1 MKIDNKTDGMRLN
14 RFISKPWVIP
24 GLLFILDII
33 LILVFS
39 YAINSCAN
47 IGEYYTVREQ
57 TGYDFANLTP
67 AQELRIT
74 NLRKLYFGLGNII
87 PHPFSQG
94 KAIKMIY
101 TIGFLFLLGS
111 NFLTM
116 YKVKTS
122 YGEKA
127 INWNQYGEARFT
139 TKNEIK
145 QQYIGI
151 DNDGSEYD
159 GVPGIAVTSMK
170 VKKLR
175 VKDLANWDEIKRMF
189 KGQKK
194 LFIDSSNSNTL
205 IVGGTRSGKGEIYV
219 FRNTWIDAFAKDIKN
234 RSSLII
240 TDLKLEL
247 YKSMKGALEKQGYI
261 VRLLNLDDPS
271 KSMGYNP
278 LSIVV
283 DEYKRGNHSKA
294 KNMARAFAF
303 SIFHSDSVQEK
314 DPLWSN
320 TATDLFTA
328 LIIAQVSD
336 AIYLDEL
343 EAKKREKMYKSKREA
358 FDDLDDPM
366 KIKVQTESFYKLKN
380 QYDDIDVLYEKAAYI
395 PPEEEYVPYEDKY
408 EKNVNVY
415 SCLNFFR
422 ELCDRE
428 KLKATDKEDHA
439 KKAENA
445 LDSYF
450 NARPKLDFA
459 AALYSEIKNSADKT
473 KGSIYV
479 NMQSALSIFNLDN
492 IAQMTAANDVD
503 IKDIGYGDR
512 PVAIF
517 IGVPFEDKSNHF
529 LATTFISQVSQYLSQ
544 YAKESRGEL
553 KRIVRFRLDEFG
565 NFPVIE
571 NFGNLITA
579 GLSYGMRF
587 EIYLQSLEQL
597 FVKYGED
604 EGKNILNNCN
614 NKIYIMSGDKKAAE
628 YFSELCG
635 DKTIIDISRN
645 GNLHSIEKN
654 YTENAKGVP
663 LISTHELMK
672 LKEGETLFVRKNTR
686 TDLNGVAIDSTPILN
701 EYADMPGFFNS
712 ILIFFNV
719 LRSLKNN
726 RGLMQHPNSELNRK
740 CTFEEQ
746 YKIFVNN
753 WRIENGTAF
762 VYRYKDEALKDI
774 FDNPKSIDFNKICD
788 EDLSHIDYTKRV
800 LDPLYIL
807 DLIKKDMYYIDHNDY
822 EVKKQRVKDLANWEE
837 IKRMFRGQK
846 NWLINYGLSDDLTP
860 EVFTRKVRLNK
871 KMDETTKKSLL
882 HLLQSEVSK

>member
-1 MKIDNKTDGMRLN
+1 MKIDNKIHGMKLN
-14 RFISKPWVIP
+14 RFLAKPWVIP
-24 GLLFILDII
+24 GLLLIFDIVFIL
-33 LILVFS
+33 LIS
-39 YAINSCAN
+39 YVINSAAN
-47 IGEYYTVREQ
+47 IGEYYAAREQ
-57 TGYDFANLTP
+57 TGYNLAELTKNQEIALANIRS
-67 AQELRIT
+67 Q
-74 NLRKLYFGLGNII
+74 YFGIENII
-87 PHPFSQG
+87 PHPFSQDLIV
-94 KAIKMIY
+94 KTVYMIV
-101 TIGFLFLLGS
+101 FSFLLIS
-111 NFLTM
+111 NLINF
-116 YKVKTS
+116 YKIRTSFGVK
-122 YGEKA
+122 A
-127 INWNQYGEARFT
+127 LNWNQYGDGRFT
-139 TKNEIK
+139 TKEEIK
-145 QQYIGI
+145 EQYKEI
-151 DNDGSEYD
+151 DDNGKVYK
-159 GVPGIAVTSMK
+159 GKPGIAVSSMK
-170 VKKLR
+170 VKPSFKLLR
-175 VKDLANWDEIKRMF
+175 KSFNIPW
-189 KGQKK
+189 KK
-194 LFIDSSNSNTL
+194 SARKLYIDSSNSNTL
-205 IVGGTRSGKGEIYV
+205 VVGGTRSGKGEIYV
-219 FRNTWIDAFAKDIKN
+219 FRNTWIDAFAEDIKN

-247 YKSMKGALEKQGYI
+247 YKSMKGVLEDQGYI
-261 VRLLNLDDPS
+261 VRLLNLDDPL

-283 DEYKRGNHSKA
+283 EEYKRGNQSKA

-336 AIYLDEL
+336 SIYLDEL
-343 EAKKREKMYKSKREA
+343 ESQKRLKLYKNKREKFDGLNDDKKIEA
-358 FDDLDDPM
+358 RDKFVDT
-366 KIKVQTESFYKLKN
+366 KKEYE
-380 QYDDIDVLYEKAAYI
+380 DIDILYEKVEYI
-395 PPEEEYVPYEDKY
+395 PPEEEYTPYDDKY

-428 KLKATDKEDHA
+428 KLKVKDDEDLA

-492 IAQMTAANDVD
+492 IAQMTASNDIN

-512 PVAIF
+512 PIAIF

-544 YAKESRGEL
+544 YAKESKGEL

-571 NFGNLITA
+571 NFGSLITA

-587 EIYLQSLEQL
+587 EIYLQSLEQM

-645 GNLHSIEKN
+645 GNLHSTEKN
-654 YTENAKGVP
+654 YTENAKGIP
-663 LISTHELMK
+663 LISTHELMN
-672 LKEGETLFVRKNTR
+672 LNEGETLFVRKNTR
-686 TDLNGVAIDSTPILN
+686 TDLAGIAIDSTPILN
-701 EYADMPGFFNS
+701 EYADFPG
-712 ILIFFNV
+712 I
-719 LRSLKNN
+719 LRSIFIHIKIFIK
-726 RGLMQHPNSELNRK
+726 RIKHGKKRHPKEDLDRD
-740 CTFEEQ
+740 CTFREE
-746 YKIFVNN
+746 YDIYVNN

-762 VYRYKDEALKDI
+762 VYRYKDDALKDI
-774 FDNPKSIDFNKICD
+774 FANPKSVNFDEICD

-800 LDPLYIL
+800 LDPMYIL
-807 DLIKKDMYYIDHNDY
+807 ELIKNNMYCKDPSNKNKS
-822 EVKKQRVKDLANWEE
+822 ELKVKDLENWGK
-837 IKRMFRGQK
+837 IKELLNRKGR
-846 NWLINYGLSDDLTP
+846 NWKSIYGLSENQTP
-860 EVFTRKVRLNK
+860 EEFKKRVEFARKLD
-871 KMDETTKKSLL
+871 DEIKKSVIALI
-882 HLLQSEVSK
+882 EVR